1 MGIASRINSRFK
13 EAVEYLRKAVA
24 LKPDSVQVQFYLGL
38 SLIDAELYDDA
49 GSAFR
54 EVVRIKPD
62 FADGHMMLGNLYREN
77 IPEPDKAAVSFKK
90 SREIVHETGRFS
102 TSGLHPP
109 TFSSISLI
117 LNCFRFFEFQRNG
130 IDAIAKASGFW
141 PIFKYMTEVRLA
153 FAT

>member
-49 GSAFR
+49 SSAFR

-77 IPEPDKAAVSFKK
+77 IPEPDKAAYHLKRAEKLFTKL
-90 SREIVHETGRFS
+90 ED
-102 TSGLHPP
+102 
-109 TFSSISLI
+109 
-117 LNCFRFFEFQRNG
+117 FQRVG
-130 IDAIAKASGFW
+130 YI
-141 PIFKYMTEVRLA
+141 RQLLA
-153 FAT
+153 RYP

>member
-1 MGIASRINSRFK
+1 MGASYIKQGETEEAIEVLNRAEKVCPKDSNVYFYLGIASRINSRFK

-49 GSAFR
+49 SSAFR

-77 IPEPDKAAVSFKK
+77 IPEPDKAVYHLKRAEKLFTKL
-90 SREIVHETGRFS
+90 ED
-102 TSGLHPP
+102 
-109 TFSSISLI
+109 
-117 LNCFRFFEFQRNG
+117 FQRVG
-130 IDAIAKASGFW
+130 YI
-141 PIFKYMTEVRLA
+141 RQLLA
-153 FAT
+153 RYP